1 MSRLP
6 NQDLPN
12 FGQQVSTLRIDNFD
26 VKSKW
31 AKMAIFSDIFDF
43 LGLFFEDAG
52 QSLLAATQ
60 NSEILLDEAIEYRCL
75 VFNLDV
81 V

>member
-1 MSRLP
+1 MLASRLSVVLLHLSRLP

-31 AKMAIFSDIFDF
+31 AYIPINLPIFAKF
-43 LGLFFEDAG
+43 
-52 QSLLAATQ
+52 
-60 NSEILLDEAIEYRCL
+60 IEFCG
-75 VFNLDV
+75 
-81 V
+81 